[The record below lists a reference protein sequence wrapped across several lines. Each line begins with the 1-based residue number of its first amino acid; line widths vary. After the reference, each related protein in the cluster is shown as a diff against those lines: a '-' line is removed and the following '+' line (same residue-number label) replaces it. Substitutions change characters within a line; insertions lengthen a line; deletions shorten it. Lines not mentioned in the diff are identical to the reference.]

1 MSFLTFSKCHED
13 DLDKIRL
20 DYSPYAQFL
29 CVMADLG
36 RVRLGT
42 IRNKNNWNNA
52 SKRLFG
58 SYSHSGIPGI
68 HSGYSAPGS
77 RIAGIYSGIHSY
89 SEIFPNERALSFC
102 LTNFVKVQVS

>member
-1 MSFLTFSKCHED
+1 MCFESVCKE
-13 DLDKIRL
+13 DLDE
-20 DYSPYAQFL
+20 SFE
-29 CVMADLG
+29 LG
-36 RVRLGT
+36 RVRLGS

-58 SYSHSGIPGI
+58 SYSHSGIPGF

-89 SEIFPNERALSFC
+89 SGIFPNERALRLFALDFYRGIVDSSC
-102 LTNFVKVQVS
+102 DRNLELII